1 VPDYIGIIHKE
12 PKSDFGVSF
21 PDFPGCITAGS
32 TLEEARANAEEAL
45 ALHLEGMIEDGKA
58 IPAPRSLDDIMGDPL
73 NRQGVA
79 ILVPAPAREL
89 RTVRV
94 NITLPADILADIDA
108 HAEAHGFTRSGFL
121 VSAARKA
128 MREEAGTL

>member
-1 VPDYIGIIHKE
+1 MPDYIGIIHKE
-12 PKSDFGVSF
+12 PQSDFGVSF
-21 PDFPGCITAGS
+21 PDLPGCVTAGS
-32 TLEEARANAEEAL
+32 TLEEARTNAQEAL
-45 ALHLEGMIEDGKA
+45 ALHLEGMIEDGEP
-58 IPAPRSLDDIMGDPL
+58 IPAPTSLDDIMSDPL
-73 NRQGVA
+73 SRQGVA

-128 MREEAGTL
+128 MRGEAGTL